1 MKNFCRRF
9 LAYILAVALTLTL
22 IPGISV
28 FAEEKSSK
36 EYTLTLFNDC
46 AGAVTYTVE
55 IGDEVQDV
63 TLEAGESREFSAVY
77 GTAYMVTW
85 KEGAEKKYNYTVPEQ
100 TVYTGI
106 IGETTETYY
115 ADYDGNEYTAEQV
128 SDTVSYTDY
137 SMKTELYAV
146 DTLATFTRSYSWPY
160 YRYTNVDDSTEFYR
174 ATGASD
180 ARDNIRKTYPESEGW
195 GMAVADEEGS
205 GHTECWVYKTVTE
218 FQKVIAGNSELTV
231 HTDAEPVVQPDVTG
245 EFTVATLNVDGMPK
259 TLYFAGQG
267 VYDLN
272 ADGPGSE
279 GSTAIGQYLQNSG
292 YDLVATSENFNYS
305 NEIMA
310 AASNYKTGTIRD
322 NIPENISLGD
332 IIDLLAG
339 NLFPIDTDGLSLLS
353 KTEIPVFGESWTA
366 WNDNYYTDETIFGS
380 ITVPSGNG
388 ADGMIEKGYRFY
400 QAQIAEG
407 VTVDIYI
414 LHADADSQ
422 EGDIAA
428 RTSQLRQLASA
439 INANTNGNPI
449 IVMGDTN
456 CRYTRDTIKEDLVD
470 ATGLTD
476 AWVELIR
483 GDQGY
488 PEVGE
493 PALVAPDKAAEGEV
507 SVPYPHC
514 EVVDKILYMN
524 NPDSPV
530 QLQAV
535 EYNIDTV
542 NYVDDEGALGDHWP
556 VSVKFQYT
564 IEGTDCPGHEYEL
577 VETINP
583 TFEEEGKNVYECAV
597 CGDCYEEEIP
607 KLTSSVQQDEYMAV
621 RGQEIQ
627 LPVLEN
633 DQICSDS
640 LIAQME
646 LIVTDS
652 DGNPLENTGV
662 SVQDN
667 QLLFTPDTAGQQNI
681 YYTVHYTL
689 QDGSGYTVSPAEVKL
704 WIYSAADKTY
714 ILSEGGKQIY
724 SDFLDDDVLTIDGMD
739 SEYEVS
745 IESQSGVYGTAVL
758 DAGVLKYTPEKY
770 ADGVEK
776 ITVHTNIKSRN
787 ENLETDLQKQVNIV
801 PDTVVYYDDTF
812 GSNAANTAGNEK
824 VENKT
829 GYGIYFGDNWS
840 TDEGERAEN
849 DHSQTVTTTSE
860 LGASAE
866 FTFTGSGLDIMSR
879 ISGEKTTVTVEVW
892 KANEEE
898 DYTNSNRELVKIVD
912 ITSSEGTL
920 YQVPIIHFDM
930 EERSTYYVRIT
941 LSPNIV
947 SGDLSWGTLYL
958 DGIRIYGAL
967 SQEDADLYYS
977 AEQKETQSED
987 IRSMLAAGQ
996 IVFVNA
1002 EQIDNIVTANSLF
1015 GTDEKGNQYGD
1026 PSVLEDYIKYGPNN
1040 EVYLQNSNGLAF
1052 YVTLDEGVKLEDA
1065 MLKIQARMP
1074 EGNRLTGTVK
1084 YAASE
1089 TESVSFDVTGTTA
1102 GDYVIDLDKCVK
1114 KGDGTYLIVMNT
1126 TGDNIVSIESIQS
1139 RGLTIHTGTE
1149 ETEVLQACEA
1159 GPYIRMLSGTEEKA
1173 VLNVTIK
1180 SIFGRTL
1187 GTVTLESEDTG
1198 MRGETYVFSGRDV
1211 YRAVRNKG
1219 YYVLNL
1225 LIRLKDYEVDY
1236 GETKEITVR

>member
-1 MKNFCRRF
+1 MKNICRRF
-9 LAYILAVALTLTL
+9 LSAVLTLALVLTL
-22 IPGISV
+22 IPAVSTS
-28 FAEEKSSK
+28 AEEPSGQ
-36 EYTLTLFNDC
+36 EYALSITNDC
-46 AGAVTYTVE
+46 VGAVTY
-55 IGDEVQDV
+55 EVQIGNETQEL
-63 TLEAGESREFSAVY
+63 TLLAGETKEFPAPS
-77 GTAYMVTW
+77 GTSYTVTW
-85 KEGAEKKYNYTVPEQ
+85 IAGAEKKYTYTAPEQ
-100 TVYTGI
+100 TVYTGT
-106 IGETTETYY
+106 IGQTTETYY
-115 ADYDGNEYTAEQV
+115 TYRDGTEYTGAV
-128 SDTVSYTDY
+128 SDVVSYGDY
-137 SMKTELYAV
+137 SVQTELYAV
-146 DTLATFTRSYSWPY
+146 DTLVTFTRSKSGIF
-160 YRYTNVDDSTEFYR
+160 YRYTNVNNPSEYYSATSASGAR
-174 ATGASD
+174 A
-180 ARDNIRKTYPESEGW
+180 NIKEAYPESEGW
-195 GMAVADEEGS
+195 SMATANEDDDGR
-205 GHTECWVYKTVTE
+205 TECWVFKPVTE
-218 FQKVIAGNSELTV
+218 NQRVVEGNSSLTI
-231 HTDAEPVVQPDVTG
+231 HTDADLVVKPEVTG
-245 EFTVATLNVDGMPK
+245 NFTVATLNVDGMPQ
-259 TLYFAGQG
+259 TINFGGIYQ
-267 VYDLN
+267 YELN
-272 ADGPGSE
+272 MDGPGSE
-279 GSTAIGQYLQNSG
+279 GSTKIGQYLQNSG
-292 YDLVATSENFNYS
+292 YDLIATSENFNY
-305 NEIMA
+305 NQQIMA
-310 AASNYKTGTIRD
+310 EAVDYTSGTISTS
-322 NIPENISLGD
+322 IPENVSADDFGQLIT
-332 IIDLLAG
+332 
-339 NLFPIDTDGLSLLS
+339 NRLFPRDTDGLSLIS
-353 KTEIPVFGESWTA
+353 KKTIPVSGETWVPWETIYSTNENIAWIEIPA
-366 WNDNYYTDETIFGS
+366 
-380 ITVPSGNG
+380 GNG
-388 ADGMIEKGYRFY
+388 ADGMIKKGYRFY
-400 QAQIAEG
+400 QVEIAEG
-407 VTVDIYI
+407 VTIDVYI

-428 RTSQLRQLASA
+428 RTKQFQQLATA

-456 CRYTRDTIKEDLVD
+456 CRYTRDTLKTDFID
-470 ATGLTD
+470 ATGMTD

-483 GDQGY
+483 KEEGY
-488 PEVGE
+488 PEYGTPPLVAVDKVGE
-493 PALVAPDKAAEGEV
+493 GETG
-507 SVPYPHC
+507 VPYPYC
-514 EVVDKILYMN
+514 EVVDKIFYLN

-530 QLQAV
+530 QLKAL

-564 IEGTDCPGHEYEL
+564 IKGTDCPGHEYEL

-597 CGDCYEEEIP
+597 CGDCYEEAIP

-689 QDGSGYTVSPAEVKL
+689 QDGSEYTVSPAEVKL

-879 ISGEKTTVTVEVW
+879 ISGEKITVTVEVW

-1052 YVTLDEGVKLEDA
+1052 YVTLDEGVKFEDA

-1126 TGDNIVSIESIQS
+1126 TGNNIVSIESIQS